1 MAPEQA
7 RAAAVDARCD
17 LFSLGCVLYR
27 MATGEPAFRGNDVV
41 SMLLAVAT
49 EKPRP
54 PQELEAALPPALSKL
69 IMDLLAKNPDGR
81 SRLGARRRRSPGAP
95 AARQRSGPPP
105 RKHQA
110 WSSRSCRR
118 RRPTPLPRSS
128 APGAP
133 RRASWAW
140 RWRCCSP
147 PAIGLAA
154 SSWRIKTPEGIL
166 IVNVDEPDADVYVD
180 GHKAVVTWDE
190 GRKKAEIKVKPGTN
204 EVQVKVVKQGFEM
217 EGGEV
222 TLKVQGRRVFN
233 AKLIRK
239 PPAAE
244 PPTPAAAGFVRLF
257 NGKDLTGWKA
267 LACGPGHLGGAGR
280 PAHRPR
286 R

>member
-1 MAPEQA
+1 MP
-7 RAAAVDARCD
+7 RCD

-27 MATGEPAFRGNDVV
+27 LATGEPAFRGNDVV

-49 EKPRP
+49 ERPRP
-54 PQELEAALPPALSKL
+54 PQELEATLPPELSKL

-81 SRLGARRRRSPGAP
+81 PASACAVAEALEAP
-95 AARQRSGPPP
+95 AARQRRLGPPP

-118 RRPTPLPRSS
+118 QRPTPVPPSS
-128 APGAP
+128 APACT
-133 RRASWAW
+133 AAVVL
-140 RWRCCSP
+140 
-147 PAIGLAA
+147 GLALA
-154 SSWRIKTPEGIL
+154 LLLAAGYWLGGLLVRVKTPEGL
-166 IVNVDEPDADVYVD
+166 LVVNVDEPDADVYVD

-239 PPAAE
+239 APAAE

-267 LACGPGHLGGAGR
+267 PRFRQGHLGGAGR
-280 PAHRPR
+280 RPHRPR
-286 R
+286 RQGLSLQRR